1 MNVSKMQ
8 INSLT
13 VYILLACIY
22 IFGLQNQLET
32 APPHE
37 LKNIFHLL
45 HEILVSN
52 KIKSEASLMSS
63 LPLLFLETVL
73 NGYAIELSTKTFNF
87 ILSTLKYT

>member
-8 INSLT
+8 INSLP

-22 IFGLQNQLET
+22 IFGLQNQLEA

-52 KIKSEASLMSS
+52 KIKMKSPSCQACLCCSWK
-63 LPLLFLETVL
+63 L
-73 NGYAIELSTKTFNF
+73 NGYAIELSTKAFDF